1 VGEHENGR
9 RTFGHSAIV
18 DCWGRICAELP
29 TGEGVA
35 IGEVDLA
42 RQAEVRRE
50 FPALEHRVLDRHLQ

>member
-1 VGEHENGR
+1 V
-9 RTFGHSAIV
+9 S
-18 DCWGRICAELP
+18 AELP
-29 TGEGVA
+29 AGEGVA